1 MQKVPASSGTGGWN
15 SEYDIGY
22 QLLED
27 KNMTSRLII
36 DGNSVY
42 EIDEE
47 CERGKQEQGDVEQ
60 QPGGQSRKEE
70 DRKPGQEH

>member
-1 MQKVPASSGTGGWN
+1 
-15 SEYDIGY
+15 
-22 QLLED
+22 
-27 KNMTSRLII
+27 MTSRLII